1 MISRD
6 DSSRKQREV
15 GMKRSGGTKGAASR
29 NAAKLLK
36 PPGVLRWNLKRPE
49 K

>member
-1 MISRD
+1 MTFRD

-15 GMKRSGGTKGAASR
+15 VMKRIGGTKGAASR

-36 PPGVLRWNLKRPE
+36 TTGVLKWNLKKP
-49 K
+49 

>member
-6 DSSRKQREV
+6 DLSRKQREV
-15 GMKRSGGTKGAASR
+15 VMKSIGGTKGAASR

-36 PPGVLRWNLKRPE
+36 PPGVLKWNLKRP
-49 K
+49 